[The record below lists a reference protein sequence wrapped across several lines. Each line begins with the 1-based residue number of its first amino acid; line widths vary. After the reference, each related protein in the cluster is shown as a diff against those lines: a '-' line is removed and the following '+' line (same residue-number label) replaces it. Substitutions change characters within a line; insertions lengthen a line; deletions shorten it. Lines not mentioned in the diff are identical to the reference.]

1 MTLPG
6 QPRSTSSGSTS
17 DRVAG
22 RPASLILQRYLL
34 RFAECPRHRLAC
46 LADDV
51 SPSILG
57 HRILRSL
64 PAIELRVSPPLISF
78 SVSGCSASGVPKTG
92 APPNSLVMPPQ
103 ASPGT
108 ASSGCADGDRTGR
121 PALSCPST
129 LPIGGSSG
137 SPEFRTFR
145 PFRIRFLGLPRL
157 CGYGWVNDVSPPSL
171 ELCILGLSCKRFP
184 GCPRFMRPLAVPR
197 MNLQALSGRAI
208 PA

>member
-6 QPRSTSSGSTS
+6 QPRSTSSGSTG

-22 RPASLILQRYLL
+22 CPASLILQRYLL
-34 RFAECPRHRLAC
+34 RLTECPRRCLAC

-51 SPSILG
+51 SPSIPG
-57 HRILRSL
+57 HRILRFL
-64 PAIELRVSPPLISF
+64 PAIGLRVSPPPISF
-78 SVSGCSASGVPKTG
+78 SVLGCSVSSVPDAG
-92 APPNSLVMPPQ
+92 APPNPLLTPPR
-103 ASPGT
+103 ASPST
-108 ASSGCADGDRTGR
+108 ASSGCADGDRPGR

-129 LPIGGSSG
+129 MPIGGSPG
-137 SPEFRTFR
+137 SPEFHTFR
-145 PFRIRFLGLPRL
+145 PFRIRFAGLPRL
-157 CGYGWVNDVSPPSL
+157 CGYGWVNDVSPPLL
-171 ELCILGLSCKRFP
+171 ELCILGLSCKRLP